1 MAKVYDCFA
10 FFNEL
15 DLLELRL
22 EELDSF
28 VDCFVLV
35 ESTRTFQKKPKELI
49 FEKNKERFKKY
60 LPKIR
65 HIVVDFF
72 PGFFAKWRTPRP
84 FDYDNHQKEQILLGL
99 KDASPEDWI
108 IVSDVD
114 EIPNLHHVKDWKDR
128 RIKVFQQRMSWF
140 YLNNVIMDYPEP
152 YEITPQGYK
161 PWHGTVMLKSSD
173 LTKKKTIKKTRLLR
187 EARTNT
193 SEIEIILEGGWHF
206 SYLGGISKVR
216 EKIQAY
222 AHTEHNK
229 NEFLSDEVLREVL
242 ANKRGLYGLDI
253 KAQVMAIDSSFPQVL
268 QKNPEKFKELI
279 AP

>member
-1 MAKVYDCFA
+1 MAKIYDCFA

-22 EELDSF
+22 EELNSK
-28 VDCFVLV
+28 VDYFVLV
-35 ESTRTFQKKPKELI
+35 ESTRTFQKQPKELV

-65 HIVVDFF
+65 HVVVDFF
-72 PGFFAKWRTPRP
+72 PGFFAKFRVPRP

-99 KDASPEDWI
+99 KDAQPEDWI

-114 EIPNLHHVKDWKDR
+114 EIPNLQNVRDWNDN

-140 YLNNVIMDYPEP
+140 YLNNIILDYPEP
-152 YEITPQGYK
+152 YEITSQGYK
-161 PWHGTVMLKSSD
+161 PWHGTVMLRYSD
-173 LTKKKTIKKTRLLR
+173 LLKRKTIKKTRLLR
-187 EARTNT
+187 EARVD
-193 SEIEIILEGGWHF
+193 SKDIEIILEGGWHF

-229 NEFLSDEVLREVL
+229 EEFISDEVLREVL

-253 KAQVMAIDSSFPQVL
+253 KAQVVTVDRTFPLVL
-268 QKNPEKFKELI
+268 QQNPEKYKSLI